1 MPQNK
6 RTSVQTFL
14 KGFQYAF
21 QGMRLLVRE
30 RNMKF
35 HMFAAL
41 LVIIAAWYFH
51 LTVVEWT
58 VILLCIGLVVSIE
71 ALNTAVEYL
80 CDYIQPEHDAKIG
93 SVKDIAAAA
102 VFIAAVIS
110 AIVGLIIFLPK
121 II

>member
-1 MPQNK
+1 
-6 RTSVQTFL
+6 
-14 KGFQYAF
+14 
-21 QGMRLLVRE
+21 
-30 RNMKF
+30 MKF
-35 HMFAAL
+35 HIVAAF
-41 LVIIAAWYFH
+41 LVIIAGWYFN
-51 LTVVEWT
+51 LSVIEWT
-58 VILLCIGLVVSIE
+58 VILLCIGFVISIE